1 MRPADADL
9 KSLAVFR
16 AVVEHRGFAGAG
28 RALNLSQSAVSFH
41 IRALEERLGFVVCRR
56 GRRGF
61 ELTDRGGIAYER
73 AKGLLAAIDDFDSEM
88 GALRRTVIGTL
99 RLGIVD
105 NTITDP
111 ALPCHEVIRAFLH
124 SNAGARV
131 DITVASPE
139 ELISQI
145 ASRELQLGL
154 VPETRGMQGLQY
166 HRIHEE
172 HHGLYCSRHHPLFT
186 AADQA
191 LTPEAIA
198 EHAFVVRPYANLEEL
213 QAFREAPVGAHASN
227 MEAQAMFILSG
238 RFLGY
243 LPHHYARRWV
253 DSGELRPLLQ
263 GRTDLV
269 SPFCVVT
276 RTGRRP
282 SLIVRRFIQELV
294 AHSWQMAHAGPG
306 REEEHGTGE

>member
-16 AVVEHRGFAGAG
+16 AVVEHRGFAGAS
-28 RALNLSQSAVSFH
+28 RALNLSHSAVSFH

-61 ELTDRGGIAYER
+61 ELTDRGSIAYER
-73 AKGLLAAIDDFDSEM
+73 AKTLLAAIDDFDSEM

-99 RLGIVD
+99 RLGVVD

-124 SNAGARV
+124 SNAGARLDV
-131 DITVASPE
+131 TVGSPE
-139 ELISQI
+139 QLITEI
-145 ASRELQLGL
+145 ANGEMQLGI

-166 HRIHEE
+166 HRVHAE
-172 HHGLYCSRHHPLFT
+172 HHGLYCSHHHPLFT
-186 AADQA
+186 ATTAE
-191 LTPEAIA
+191 LTAEAIA
-198 EHAFVVRPYANLEEL
+198 AHEFVVRPYANLEEL
-213 QAFREAPVGAHASN
+213 RGFPEARVGAHASN

-243 LPHHYARRWV
+243 LPHHFAERWV
-253 DSGELRPLLQ
+253 TRGELRPLLP
-263 GRTDLV
+263 GTADLA
-269 SPFCVVT
+269 SPFCVVS
-276 RTGRRP
+276 RAGRP
-282 SLIVRRFIQELV
+282 PLIVRRFIQELV
-294 AHSWQMAHAGPG
+294 AHSWQMAHGQDSEAPAHPAG
-306 REEEHGTGE
+306 